1 MKNFYDT
8 GAAILGKLYKQQ
20 GTIKALVMAEKVVDK
35 KLLYAVLSKPLLTI
49 LIYDLLFGKGIKS
62 GGAYKPL
69 VLKHRARLNAELVKI
84 KIKRRCKDNKDLIPD
99 HIRNAIVIP
108 RYVRVNTIKVTVENT
123 IQHFTKNGYNLIS
136 FESIAKSMCKD
147 KHLPE
152 LLVLPPSA
160 DLHEDDYLLKG
171 NIILQVEYM
180 LLDPSC
186 SGSGIVGRMDHLVQD
201 IVPEESNAESAED
214 RVKSLAE
221 FQKEIL
227 LHAFKFPKVKRIV
240 YSTCSKHNEE
250 NELVVKHVLEENK
263 AFRLVQG
270 SFPTWDRRGVP
281 IIKGA
286 ERSVIRPLQDRE
298 PLRSAPW
305 NIEPESVYG
314 LEKFGIPVQL
324 SVTHTA
330 ISPIITL
337 AFDSGNLVLGLVMQT
352 VLPVWVTDKSQ
363 FEIIYSLTVHE
374 VITVSSGFSSNI
386 DLYCDRHLVD
396 TIFYRSTNGIY
407 QIQLDIG
414 RYLDESQLI
423 DVEKPLASVRQLID
437 TGNDVITG
445 FQIISDLTLGPSY
458 ICLVSTGQLIAD
470 LIFKVHNQQK
480 AVQTV
485 DPKNVKTLSDFDY
498 SALDCV
504 AKMSTLSTKSKPYPE
519 FIDKESFKKVGENIV
534 ETRKKIQII
543 VSGFAKLKQRV
554 EELENAQTSQA
565 ETTVKVEEQI
575 LRLKTKSTEVTK
587 RFKELKSRNE
597 IQYQRITTIL
607 EILYDLTQPKLSSQE
622 IKWFQEMTMMNN
634 EFENHHKPTLKKRIA
649 GIDTTEEK
657 DNQFEIVLGTQQVRD
672 VQRNLKEESEELKSL
687 TKRIA
692 TMNLMV
698 DNLLAQNENK

>member
-35 KLLYAVLSKPLLTI
+35 KLLYAVICETLKYRQVIELIMENSGIAKAEKKLSKPLLTI

-136 FESIAKSMCKD
+136 FESMFENNFPAKSMCKD

-171 NIILQVEYM
+171 NIILQDKASCFPAFVLNAPKNSVCIDGCAAPGNKTSHLSAIMENTGKIFAFDMDRKRLDTLERLTGRAGCKNIDAVHGNFLETNPMDKRFANVEYM

-286 ERSVIRPLQDRE
+286 KHVIRTL
-298 PLRSAPW
+298 
-305 NIEPESVYG
+305 PE
-314 LEKFGIPVQL
+314 E
-324 SVTHTA
+324 
-330 ISPIITL
+330 
-337 AFDSGNLVLGLVMQT
+337 
-352 VLPVWVTDKSQ
+352 DKTIGFFVAH
-363 FEIIYSLTVHE
+363 FE
-374 VITVSSGFSSNI
+374 
-386 DLYCDRHLVD
+386 R
-396 TIFYRSTNGIY
+396 
-407 QIQLDIG
+407 
-414 RYLDESQLI
+414 
-423 DVEKPLASVRQLID
+423 K
-437 TGNDVITG
+437 
-445 FQIISDLTLGPSY
+445 
-458 ICLVSTGQLIAD
+458 
-470 LIFKVHNQQK
+470 QK
-480 AVQTV
+480 
-485 DPKNVKTLSDFDY
+485 
-498 SALDCV
+498 
-504 AKMSTLSTKSKPYPE
+504 
-519 FIDKESFKKVGENIV
+519 
-534 ETRKKIQII
+534 
-543 VSGFAKLKQRV
+543 
-554 EELENAQTSQA
+554 
-565 ETTVKVEEQI
+565 
-575 LRLKTKSTEVTK
+575 
-587 RFKELKSRNE
+587 
-597 IQYQRITTIL
+597 
-607 EILYDLTQPKLSSQE
+607 
-622 IKWFQEMTMMNN
+622 
-634 EFENHHKPTLKKRIA
+634 
-649 GIDTTEEK
+649 
-657 DNQFEIVLGTQQVRD
+657 
-672 VQRNLKEESEELKSL
+672 
-687 TKRIA
+687 
-692 TMNLMV
+692 
-698 DNLLAQNENK
+698 